1 MVRLLSSHIV
11 AHYTEALWDLTGVT
25 AGSWSEQY
33 CDVQVGRREKNNH
46 YLRNFIDFFNI
57 YSPFK
62 VLVNELINSVT
73 SVIASDDVNVELAA
87 DFGTKIVSGFDEIKN
102 LVRYP
107 LKERIKQK
115 RL

>member
-1 MVRLLSSHIV
+1 MVWIIR
-11 AHYTEALWDLTGVT
+11 
-25 AGSWSEQY
+25 
-33 CDVQVGRREKNNH
+33 DVQAGRRKKNNH
-46 YLRNFIDFFNI
+46 HLRNFIDFFNI
-57 YSPFK
+57 YSQFK

-73 SVIASDDVNVELAA
+73 SVITSDDINVDLAA
-87 DFGTKIVSGFDEIKN
+87 NIGTKIVAGLDDIKN